1 MNRIISLI
9 KWIVSIVIILT
20 SIFMF
25 KTSVVGGLLC
35 LFAGLLLFPP
45 SLKFIQDKT
54 GKNFSSKAKYTA
66 IVVCIFLGIY
76 INGPQKTNKKP
87 SSLIQAEET
96 VKPIVAFQDYRNE
109 NANLPHLE
117 KGKEEIRNK
126 ILKDLNT
133 NQTYIDLVKNKA
145 LDQKYLILLQA
156 IGYGLV
162 NTTTKEQFS
171 ITETLDKK
179 IKNIDG
185 GHKFVIDV
193 IRLDLF
199 GGITD
204 DLLDAF
210 HRYVNE
216 YKMSGYKGH
225 LTYNAN
231 GTVRYKLNND
241 FNLLQLLAV
250 IDRKNPKVL
259 DAYYEAV
266 STGEID
272 WLDDEPNYVYFY
284 LTDKYAFNT
293 YLKQNHPD
301 SKYYVQYDITTTA
314 PNLYQEYDENEVV
327 ADEKYKDKKIAV
339 TGTIQDIGKD
349 VMDDAYITLNTDNY
363 GIVQCSFNNSKMVRT
378 LSKGDR
384 ITVVGNCSGKT
395 LGNVIL
401 FDSTLF

>member
-1 MNRIISLI
+1 MNRIILLI
-9 KWIVSIVIILT
+9 KWIVSVMIILT
-20 SIFMF
+20 SLFMF
-25 KTSVVGGLLC
+25 RTSVVGGLLC
-35 LFAGLLLFPP
+35 LIAGLLLFPP
-45 SLKFIQDKT
+45 SLRVIQDKI
-54 GKNFSSKAKYTA
+54 GKNFSRKAKYSA
-66 IVVCIFLGIY
+66 IVVCVFLGIY
-76 INGPQKTNKKP
+76 INGPQKTEKMP
-87 SSLIQAEET
+87 SPLIQAEKT
-96 VKPIVAFQDYRNE
+96 AKPVVAFQNYRNE

-156 IGYGLV
+156 IGHGLV

-193 IRLDLF
+193 IRLDLY
-199 GGITD
+199 GGIPDT
-204 DLLDAF
+204 LLDVF
-210 HRYVNE
+210 DSYVVK
-216 YKMSGYKGH
+216 YKMSGHRGDV
-225 LTYNAN
+225 TYDSN
-231 GTVRYKLNND
+231 GTIGYKLDND

-250 IDRKNPKVL
+250 IDRKNPTVL
-259 DAYYEAV
+259 DAYYEAI

-284 LTDKYAFNT
+284 LANKYAFNT
-293 YLKQNHPD
+293 YLKQNHPN
-301 SKYYVQYDITTTA
+301 SKYYVQYDIKTTA
-314 PNLYQEYDENEVV
+314 SNLYQDYDDNEVA

-349 VMDDAYITLNTDNY
+349 VMDDAYITLNTGKY
-363 GIVQCSFNNSKMVRT
+363 GIVQCSFNNSKMVKT

-384 ITVVGNCSGKT
+384 VTIVGNCSGKT

-401 FDSTLF
+401 FDSIVF